1 MLWIIL
7 GSACLAY
14 YAAIEYFS
22 EGQPMTV
29 VWIILAAIFLA
40 CYLWREYR
48 KRRPAGKRPLWFRTF
63 CVTSLCLL
71 LVLLG
76 VTMSRIV
83 LGLFPSPEPD
93 LDYIVILAQQD
104 IEGESDTEL
113 VKRLDAAVA
122 YLQQNPD
129 TSVIVS
135 GGWEPAQGSSG
146 ARVMYQYL
154 LRHGVERERIFWE
167 TYSTDTE
174 ENLYYSMVIA
184 GGRQAR
190 MGVVS
195 SDYFAYRACRVARNL
210 GIADV
215 QSIPAGTTAW
225 LLPHRL
231 VTELLCVLEDKFLGI

>member
-1 MLWIIL
+1 MLWIVL

-29 VWIILAAIFLA
+29 VWIFLA
-40 CYLWREYR
+40 VLFLVCYLWREYR
-48 KRRPAGKRPLWFRTF
+48 KRHSGKKRPLWFRTF

-76 VTMSRIV
+76 VTASRII
-83 LGLFPSPEPD
+83 LSMLSSAEPS

-104 IEGESDTEL
+104 IEGETEAEL
-113 VKRLDAAVA
+113 VKRLDRAVE
-122 YLQQNPD
+122 YLQENEN

-135 GGWEPAQGSSG
+135 GGWEADKGSSS

-154 LRHGVERERIFWE
+154 LRRGVERERIFWE
-167 TYSTDTE
+167 TYSTNTK
-174 ENLYYSMVIA
+174 ENLSYSMVIA
-184 GGRQAR
+184 GGQQAR
-190 MGVVS
+190 MGIVA
-195 SDYFAYRACRVARNL
+195 SDYFTYRACRVARNL
-210 GIADV
+210 GMTTV
-215 QSIPAGTTAW
+215 EGIPSDTPAW

-231 VTELLCVLEDKFLGI
+231 TTEVLRVLEDKFLGI